1 MHMSHKRQ
9 PTKGR
14 HMNTELTLN
23 EVRATLIHK
32 AKPLGIEVVY
42 AEYDFET
49 SQWNVELIMEQTL
62 PPNRDNTSEVRVVEC
77 VTNRVQIRL
86 DHNLEDGAEAA
97 DKIHMQLRIIVGEFN
112 IVGALAY
119 RQARDNRI
127 QHRPLGR

>member
-14 HMNTELTLN
+14 HMSTETTLN
-23 EVRATLIHK
+23 EVRTKLIHN

-49 SQWNVELIMEQTL
+49 SQWNIELRLEQTL

-77 VTNRVQIRL
+77 ITNRVQIRL
-86 DHNLEDGAEAA
+86 DHNLEGGTEAT
-97 DKIHMQLRIIVGEFN
+97 DKVHRQLQILVGEFN
-112 IVGALAY
+112 IVGVLGY

-127 QHRPLGR
+127 QHRPLGH